1 MPLAIPF
8 LSAFRRDS
16 AKLPKDGVR
25 LVLEREFSS
34 FRNADSARFG
44 TRVKWSLGSG
54 FWRVVFGKWFLGSG
68 FWEVVSGDWF
78 LRSVFFWGGGEGLSL
93 TQRHPKEARP

>member
-54 FWRVVFGKWFLGSG
+54 FWRVVFG
-68 FWEVVSGDWF
+68 FWEVVSGKWF
-78 LRSVFFWGGGEGLSL
+78 LGTGF
-93 TQRHPKEARP
+93 